1 MNEDKPRMV
10 VIAGPNGAG
19 KSTITEGLRVAE
31 PFPAEYINADDIAK
45 SELRHIADPV
55 ARNHQAAMMA
65 EARRWGALDSGQP
78 FAFETVLSTPG
89 KLALFDAARDRGF
102 SVNLL
107 FITTADAAINLE
119 RVRIR
124 VARGGH
130 PVPADKI
137 AERYERAMRLLPSA
151 IQRSDYAEIFDN
163 SSNERKLKLVA
174 VKRGQRLDYDD
185 VAMPWV
191 TARLV
196 RQFEARAAARTAL
209 LNIAAGEE
217 IKEAHISG
225 EKNYRGL
232 IVGVTGH
239 YVLQRLADRSLA
251 LHDRALCPL
260 GQQFK
265 IGQVCSISYQFGA
278 DGKHVSR

>member
-10 VIAGPNGAG
+10 AIAGPNGAG

-31 PFPAEYINADDIAK
+31 PFPAEYINADDIGK

-124 VARGGH
+124 VAKGGH

-163 SSNERKLKLVA
+163 SSNERKPKLVA
-174 VKRGQRLDYDD
+174 IKRGQRLDYDD

-209 LNIAAGEE
+209 MKIAAGEE
-217 IKEAHISG
+217 IKEAHTG
-225 EKNYRGL
+225 GGKNYRGL

-239 YVLQRLADRSLA
+239 YALQRLADHSLA

>member
-65 EARRWGALDSGQP
+65 EARRRGALDSGQP

-119 RVRIR
+119 RVQIR
-124 VARGGH
+124 VAKGGH

-151 IQRSDYAEIFDN
+151 IQRSDYAAIFDN
-163 SSNERKLKLVA
+163 SSNERKPKLVA
-174 VKRGQRLDYDD
+174 IKRGQRLDYDD
-185 VAMPWV
+185 VAV

-196 RQFEARAAARTAL
+196 RQFGARAAARTAL
-209 LNIAAGEE
+209 MKIVAGEE
-217 IKEAHISG
+217 IKEAHTG
-225 EKNYRGL
+225 GGKNYRGL

-239 YVLQRLADRSLA
+239 YALQRLADHSLV

-260 GQQFK
+260 EQQFK
-265 IGQVCSISYQFGA
+265 IGQVYSISYQFGA

>member
-31 PFPAEYINADDIAK
+31 PFPAEYINVDDIAK

-55 ARNHQAAMMA
+55 ARNHQADMMA
-65 EARRWGALDSGQP
+65 EARRRGALDSGQP

-89 KLALFDAARDRGF
+89 KLALFDIARDRGF

-124 VARGGH
+124 VAKGGH

-151 IQRSDYAEIFDN
+151 IQRSDYAAIFDN
-163 SSNERKLKLVA
+163 SSNERKLKLIA
-174 VKRGQRLDYDD
+174 IKRGQRLDYDD
-185 VAMPWV
+185 VAMP
-191 TARLV
+191 
-196 RQFEARAAARTAL
+196 
-209 LNIAAGEE
+209 
-217 IKEAHISG
+217 
-225 EKNYRGL
+225 
-232 IVGVTGH
+232 
-239 YVLQRLADRSLA
+239 
-251 LHDRALCPL
+251 
-260 GQQFK
+260 
-265 IGQVCSISYQFGA
+265 
-278 DGKHVSR
+278 